1 MDIQVAG
8 NNNRVAGRDYYEI
21 DIEFPASQ
29 LWLMSD
35 AELSAERLRCER
47 KKAVAKQRMR
57 PTGLV
62 VAMAICTVGLFG
74 TISMLKPAL
83 ISGLVAAVWA
93 IALTAVMIPFQ
104 RNADFERYALN
115 HYKDRLRLID
125 LVFREREPVHDE
137 HGGV

>member
-1 MDIQVAG
+1 MDIQVEG
-8 NNNRVAGRDYYEI
+8 SNNRVAGRDYYEI
-21 DIEFPASQ
+21 DIESPASQ

-35 AELSAERLRCER
+35 EELGAERLRCER
-47 KKAVAKQRMR
+47 KKAQAKRRMR

-62 VAMAICTVGLFG
+62 LVMLFCTIGLFG
-74 TISMLKPAL
+74 TISLLKPAL
-83 ISGLVAAVWA
+83 FSGLVAAAWA

-115 HYKDRLRLID
+115 HYQDRLRVID
-125 LVFREREPVHDE
+125 LVRRDREPVHDE